1 MTSPV
6 DVGSR
11 HVVMGDTVGPGGPGR
26 DQTGAAG
33 DPPTPPEANPDTMPD
48 HLWDDLLR
56 AAGLRATRPRRL
68 VAHALAELG
77 GHCAADEV
85 LDHLHAAGTPLPR
98 ASVYNSLDAL
108 VEAGIARPAF
118 HGPGRALYEI
128 ADEDHDHFV
137 CTRCDEIL
145 DIPRRGSV
153 PRPPAPLVVLET
165 AVLHRGLC
173 PACA

>member
-1 MTSPV
+1 M
-6 DVGSR
+6 GSGGSGR
-11 HVVMGDTVGPGGPGR
+11 HAN
-26 DQTGAAG
+26 GAAG
-33 DPPTPPEANPDTMPD
+33 DLPTPPEANPNTMSD

-85 LDHLHAAGTPLPR
+85 LDFLHAAGTPLPR
-98 ASVYNSLDAL
+98 ASVYNGLDAL
-108 VEAGIARPAF
+108 VEAGIARPTF

-137 CTRCDEIL
+137 CIACDEIL
-145 DIPRRGSV
+145 DVPRRKPTPG
-153 PRPPAPLVVLET
+153 PPDPLVVHET